1 MLSHISEILPELNLP
16 GVRDLRQAVTNRIWR
31 KLPRRTSLRADAIAG
46 LNAAI
51 NNVPDGMADSILI
64 GVNPLYGL
72 YANLIGPLLGGAFS
86 STQIMMITTTTAA
99 SLTAGQALASVP
111 VGARTSTLA
120 LLVILAGAL
129 QVFAGWLGLGRL
141 TRFVSYSVTT
151 GLLAGIS
158 ILLILS
164 QIPTMAGYAAS
175 GSNRVMQA
183 ID

>member
-16 GVRDLRQAVTNRIWR
+16 GVRELRQAVTNRIWR

-86 STQIMMITTTTAA
+86 STQIMMITTTLRLR
-99 SLTAGQALASVP
+99 SQRDKHLRQC
-111 VGARTSTLA
+111 
-120 LLVILAGAL
+120 
-129 QVFAGWLGLGRL
+129 QLGR
-141 TRFVSYSVTT
+141 
-151 GLLAGIS
+151 A
-158 ILLILS
+158 
-164 QIPTMAGYAAS
+164 
-175 GSNRVMQA
+175 QA
-183 ID
+183 HSRY

>member
-1 MLSHISEILPELNLP
+1 MLSHISEIFPELNLP
-16 GVRDLRQAVTNRIWR
+16 GVRELRQAVINRIWR

-86 STQIMMITTTTAA
+86 STQIMMITTTAAA
-99 SLTAGQALASVP
+99 SLTAGQTLASVP
-111 VGARTSTLA
+111 VAARTSTLA

-129 QVFAGWLGLGRL
+129 QVIFGWLGLGRL
-141 TRFVSYSVTT
+141 TRFVSYSVTS

-158 ILLILS
+158 VLLILS
-164 QIPTMAGYAAS
+164 QLPNMTGYTVT
-175 GSNRVMQA
+175 GTNRIA
-183 ID
+183 